1 MQAPEHR
8 PLRPEQ
14 AAARL
19 RATLERLATALV
31 SLDVDAV
38 LACEADFPSLL
49 ADVAGCDSRSPESSA
64 ATTRELR
71 RAQAALTRCRRLGA
85 SLDDLTTLTLSA
97 QGAAP
102 AYGRRGET
110 RAAVAAHRLE
120 AKG

>member
-1 MQAPEHR
+1 MQASENR
-8 PLRPEQ
+8 ALRPEP

-19 RATLERLATALV
+19 RATLEQLATALAA
-31 SLDVDAV
+31 LDVDAV

-49 ADVAGCDSRSPESSA
+49 ADVADCVSRSPESRA
-64 ATTRELR
+64 ATARELR

-85 SLDDLTTLTLSA
+85 SLDDLTILSLSA